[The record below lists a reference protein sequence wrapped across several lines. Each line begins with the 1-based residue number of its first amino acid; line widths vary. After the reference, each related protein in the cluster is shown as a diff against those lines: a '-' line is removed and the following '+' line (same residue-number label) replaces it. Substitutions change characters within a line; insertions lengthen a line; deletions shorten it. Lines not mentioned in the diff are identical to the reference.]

1 MYAASSGPRCG
12 HRETR
17 AGAPVLLAST
27 QGRREARWVQADR
40 GVRPGDMRWRKTFWL
55 ALAARDR
62 PAEQPALRC
71 SLLRVHLAAWQQP
84 DCAWLGSTR
93 L

>member
-1 MYAASSGPRCG
+1 MQLHLGRAAATRRLAQVPRCCW
-12 HRETR
+12 HR
-17 AGAPVLLAST
+17 LA
-27 QGRREARWVQADR
+27 GRREARWVQADR